1 MYVAIFRGHFCDS
14 GPWQEAESLGK
25 GRVVLQFL
33 LHACSVCVWGGGLFR
48 AGFKGMGE
56 MAPKHKPRQEDEQ
69 QQHSLA
75 SKRGHLPMATGTEV
89 EPWQKKVWGSGRH
102 LC

>member
-33 LHACSVCVWGGGLFR
+33 LHVCSGGGGW
-48 AGFKGMGE
+48 GFSGLALKGWERWPQSTSPG
-56 MAPKHKPRQEDEQ
+56 RQDEQ

-89 EPWQKKVWGSGRH
+89 EPWQKKV
-102 LC
+102 L